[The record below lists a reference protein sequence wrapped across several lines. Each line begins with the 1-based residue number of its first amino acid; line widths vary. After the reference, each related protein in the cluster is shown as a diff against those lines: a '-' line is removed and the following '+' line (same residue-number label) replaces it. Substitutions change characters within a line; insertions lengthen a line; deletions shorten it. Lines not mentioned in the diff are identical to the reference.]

1 MKKLLFLII
10 CAVSVLS
17 SCDKDIEIETASYM
31 WLSGDSIPKR
41 NFIMSV
47 STFYPMDTISTKHK
61 LECQVTLGD
70 STDRDLLGSKLEL
83 NMIFNGAANGT
94 YNVGST
100 CEGEMLYTTCR
111 PSAEESKKDFH
122 TVTYTLTS
130 GKVDVLNLDDKEV
143 LMTVELVGE
152 SEIPDKM
159 VIKKELQITDAGDS
173 IYVDKEVWTT
183 TKRNVTLTGDLRA
196 RY

>member
-1 MKKLLFLII
+1 
-10 CAVSVLS
+10 
-17 SCDKDIEIETASYM
+17 
-31 WLSGDSIPKR
+31 
-41 NFIMSV
+41 
-47 STFYPMDTISTKHK
+47 
-61 LECQVTLGD
+61 
-70 STDRDLLGSKLEL
+70 
-83 NMIFNGAANGT
+83 
-94 YNVGST
+94 
-100 CEGEMLYTTCR
+100 MLYTTCR